1 MKKLLLLSP
10 CVMKSK
16 EYVTDLEMFW
26 GGAEGSKGG
35 PLADSGVGC
44 VRNYITD
51 LICMRLSLFQKL
63 EGGDYKWTIGAVQE
77 C

>member
-35 PLADSGVGC
+35 PLADSGV
-44 VRNYITD
+44 RNYITD
-51 LICMRLSLFQKL
+51 LIFMRLSLFQKL